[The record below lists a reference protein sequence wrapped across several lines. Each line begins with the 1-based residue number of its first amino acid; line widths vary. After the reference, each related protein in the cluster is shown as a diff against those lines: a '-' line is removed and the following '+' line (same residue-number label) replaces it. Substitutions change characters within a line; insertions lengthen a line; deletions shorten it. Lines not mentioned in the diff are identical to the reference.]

1 MKKILDKRIISVMTF
16 LTLLLC
22 FTFPRLIVLASNDKE
37 LKFYIY
43 DSNGSLDPSS
53 STSCIPKTREHKG
66 CLI

>member
-1 MKKILDKRIISVMTF
+1 MKKILDKSIISAMTF

-22 FTFPRLIVLASNDKE
+22 FTFPRLNVLASNDNE
-37 LKFYIY
+37 LKFCIY

-66 CLI
+66 CPI